1 MNYTQHRI
9 ISVNGINMHI
19 AEQGNGPL
27 ILLCHGFPETS
38 YSWRH
43 QLKELAAAGFHAV
56 APDMRGYGK
65 TDSPAEIES
74 FNVCEI
80 VADIVGLL
88 DALGEE
94 KAVIVGN
101 DWGAT
106 VAWQAALRQPQRFRG
121 VVALGVPMMQRAPV
135 ASSSFFPKTDD
146 EELYALYFQTP
157 GVAEAELDVNVKETL
172 LKILFAASGEAGPR
186 LPNDGTPNPFGM
198 VSRSEGLLSALPIPD
213 QLPPWLTQDDLAI
226 FAESFEF
233 SGFRGGLNYY
243 RNLDRNWELE
253 AAMAGIP
260 ITIPALYLV
269 GERDTGLSIPGMK
282 EIIASMPS
290 LVTDLRGSIVV
301 RDCGHWL
308 PQERPS
314 ILTDSIIDFAN
325 SL

>member
-1 MNYTQHRI
+1 MIT
-9 ISVNGINMHI
+9 VNGINMHI

-65 TDSPAEIES
+65 TDSPDNIES
-74 FNVCEI
+74 FNVREI

-88 DALGEE
+88 DTLGEE
-94 KAVIVGN
+94 KAIIVGN

-106 VAWQAALRQPQRFRG
+106 IAWQAALREPQRFHG

-135 ASSSFFPKTDD
+135 APSSFFPKTAD
-146 EELYALYFQTP
+146 EELYVLYFETP
-157 GVAEAELDVNVKETL
+157 GVAEAELDANVKETL
-172 LKILFAASGEAGPR
+172 LKIMFAASGDAGPR

-198 VSRSEGLLSALPIPD
+198 VSRKEGLLSALPIPD
-213 QLPPWLTQDDLAI
+213 QLPSWLTQDDLTT
-226 FAESFEF
+226 FAESFEL

-253 AAMAGIP
+253 AAIAGIP
-260 ITIPALYLV
+260 VSIPALYLV
-269 GERDTGLSIPGMK
+269 GERDTGLSISGMK

-290 LVTDLRGSIVV
+290 VVTDLRGSLVV
-301 RDCGHWL
+301 PECGHWL
-308 PQERPS
+308 SQERPAL
-314 ILTDSIIDFAN
+314 LTRAIIDFAN

>member
-1 MNYTQHRI
+1 MIR
-9 ISVNGINMHI
+9 VNGINMHI
-19 AEQGNGPL
+19 AEQGIGPL

-43 QLKELAAAGFHAV
+43 QLRDLSAAGFHVV

-65 TDSPAEIES
+65 TDSPDEIES
-74 FNVCEI
+74 FNMCEI

-94 KAVIVGN
+94 KAIIVGN

-106 VAWQAALRQPQRFRG
+106 VAWQTALRQPQRFRG
-121 VVALGVPMMQRAPV
+121 VVALGVPMMQRSPV
-135 ASSSFFPKTDD
+135 APSSFFPKTAE
-146 EELYALYFQTP
+146 EELYVLYFQTP
-157 GVAEAELDVNVKETL
+157 GVAEAELDANVKETL

-186 LPNDGTPNPFGM
+186 FPNDGTPNPFGM
-198 VSRSEGLLSALPIPD
+198 VSCKEGLLSALPIPNH
-213 QLPPWLTQDDLAI
+213 LPPWLTQDDLTTFTDA
-226 FAESFEF
+226 FEF

-253 AAMAGIP
+253 AAMGGIP
-260 ITIPALYLV
+260 VSIPALYLV

-301 RDCGHWL
+301 PECGHWL

-314 ILTDSIIDFAN
+314 ALTDAIIDFAN